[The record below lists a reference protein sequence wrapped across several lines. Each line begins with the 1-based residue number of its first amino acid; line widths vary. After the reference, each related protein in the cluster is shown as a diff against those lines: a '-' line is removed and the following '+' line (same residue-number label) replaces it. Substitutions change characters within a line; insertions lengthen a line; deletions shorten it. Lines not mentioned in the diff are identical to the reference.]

1 MPAFKG
7 QTLEKYHQYLTELEI
22 QNKARLLRNR
32 AGQAARKIPRNEQD
46 EDAGRFERPI
56 PGRDPVL
63 REGLR
68 MEEYTKLNAHYQA
81 QFFGR

>member
-1 MPAFKG
+1 MPASKR
-7 QTLEKYHQYLTELEI
+7 QTLEEFQQQLGELEMQPKARVL
-22 QNKARLLRNR
+22 QNKAE
-32 AGQAARKIPRNEQD
+32 QAARKIPRNEQD

-63 REGLR
+63 REGLK
-68 MEEYTKLNAHYQA
+68 MEEYTKRNAHHQA